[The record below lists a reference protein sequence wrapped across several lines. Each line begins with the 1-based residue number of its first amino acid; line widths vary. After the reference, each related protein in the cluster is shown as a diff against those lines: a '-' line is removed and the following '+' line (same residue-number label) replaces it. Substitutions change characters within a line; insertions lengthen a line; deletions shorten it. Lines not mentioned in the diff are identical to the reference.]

1 MPVLILFQI
10 QWKLRKANVLIYLRI
25 YQSDI
30 IRPILKTLF
39 LLFHFALRKSIT
51 SEPERATMAV
61 VCSVGC
67 GCGSVSFQRCESLM
81 LSNPTSSK
89 PRTSKIFA
97 TTPPPS
103 SKPVGGGS
111 LQSLQ
116 PERSSSKNKRK
127 GIPYEKMDG
136 WMRDSVAEIVKKLPE
151 SPLLIHVYSED
162 ATMETTAV
170 EENWVSMKQKWKKG
184 ERAMP
189 DGVIFVDQIQAV
201 EEGTW
206 GIVVQSKSEEE
217 DDGCG
222 SGPGSEPVPPACY
235 LLKTTSEVGSGLG
248 LRCTHFCLV
257 KVSSFRESAFSQ
269 LKNCWL
275 LQGN

>member
-1 MPVLILFQI
+1 
-10 QWKLRKANVLIYLRI
+10 
-25 YQSDI
+25 
-30 IRPILKTLF
+30 
-39 LLFHFALRKSIT
+39 
-51 SEPERATMAV
+51 MAV

-89 PRTSKIFA
+89 PRTFKIFA

-103 SKPVGGGS
+103 SKPAGGGS
-111 LQSLQ
+111 LHSLQ
-116 PERSSSKNKRK
+116 PKQSSSKNKRK
-127 GIPYEKMDG
+127 GIPYEKMDD

-151 SPLLIHVYSED
+151 SPLLIHVYSEN

-189 DGVIFVDQIQAV
+189 DGVIFVDQIQGV

-217 DDGCG
+217 DNGCG
-222 SGPGSEPVPPACY
+222 SGPGTLKDFRIHNLLYELFLPRSSRIERWEAPAINILRAMLTQLGEQGSVK
-235 LLKTTSEVGSGLG
+235 LLWCRGG
-248 LRCTHFCLV
+248 
-257 KVSSFRESAFSQ
+257 
-269 LKNCWL
+269 
-275 LQGN
+275 

>member
-1 MPVLILFQI
+1 
-10 QWKLRKANVLIYLRI
+10 
-25 YQSDI
+25 
-30 IRPILKTLF
+30 
-39 LLFHFALRKSIT
+39 
-51 SEPERATMAV
+51 MAV

-103 SKPVGGGS
+103 SKPAGGGS

-189 DGVIFVDQIQAV
+189 DGVIFVDQIQGV

-248 LRCTHFCLV
+248 LSLESKGACSSYGAVVGDSKGIVRVNCARKLEGIFDALSAEALTIVATLKTTRVLHFHPII
-257 KVSSFRESAFSQ
+257 
-269 LKNCWL
+269 
-275 LQGN
+275 

>member
-1 MPVLILFQI
+1 
-10 QWKLRKANVLIYLRI
+10 
-25 YQSDI
+25 
-30 IRPILKTLF
+30 
-39 LLFHFALRKSIT
+39 
-51 SEPERATMAV
+51 MAV

-67 GCGSVSFQRCESLM
+67 GGGSVGFQRCESLM
-81 LSNPTSSK
+81 LSNPPSSK
-89 PRTSKIFA
+89 LRTSKIFA
-97 TTPPPS
+97 MTPPPS
-103 SKPVGGGS
+103 SKPAGGGS

-116 PERSSSKNKRK
+116 PKQSSSKNKRK
-127 GIPYEKMDG
+127 GIPYEKMDD

-151 SPLLIHVYSED
+151 SPLLIHVYSEN
-162 ATMETTAV
+162 ATTETTAV

-184 ERAMP
+184 ERPMP
-189 DGVIFVDQIQAV
+189 DGVIFVDQIQGV

-217 DDGCG
+217 GDDGCG
-222 SGPGSEPVPPACY
+222 SGSAAAPPACY

-257 KVSSFRESAFSQ
+257 KVNSFRESAFSQ

>member
-1 MPVLILFQI
+1 
-10 QWKLRKANVLIYLRI
+10 
-25 YQSDI
+25 
-30 IRPILKTLF
+30 
-39 LLFHFALRKSIT
+39 
-51 SEPERATMAV
+51 MAV

-89 PRTSKIFA
+89 PRTFKIFA
-97 TTPPPS
+97 TTTQPS
-103 SKPVGGGS
+103 SKPAGGGS
-111 LQSLQ
+111 LHSLQ
-116 PERSSSKNKRK
+116 PKQSSSKNKRK
-127 GIPYEKMDG
+127 GIPYEKMDN

-151 SPLLIHVYSED
+151 SPLLIHVYSEN

-189 DGVIFVDQIQAV
+189 DGVIFVDQIQGV

-257 KVSSFRESAFSQ
+257 KVNSFRESAFSQ